1 MDISLWEDRD
11 SIIIFSFAIPV
22 PASAPLSPY
31 GIAVSPYLIDLFWQP
46 PRAIDINGDIDF
58 YIVEVT
64 EIVTGQFS
72 VFHAVEDFINVGP
85 VRPGYAYQCRVAAF
99 TIGQGPFTDYFI
111 VTSQELGMIYIMV
124 HWWKRW

>member
-1 MDISLWEDRD
+1 MSPTIIDIIWL
-11 SIIIFSFAIPV
+11 
-22 PASAPLSPY
+22 
-31 GIAVSPYLIDLFWQP
+31 P

-64 EIVTGQFS
+64 EIITGVFMT
-72 VFHAVEDFINVGP
+72 FHAIEDHIFVGP

-111 VTSQELGMIYIMV
+111 VTSQELGNGNVMEYCKHVM
-124 HWWKRW
+124 